1 MKCTILGQYIR
12 QVGKAVQ
19 ALAKIGE
26 ELYLE
31 PKPEGLALRT
41 MNSSRSAVM
50 SFKFDR
56 SFFDYYEEKSEDDLL
71 RIPDNTNPETSSQNP
86 SKCRLMMRSILMVF
100 NRLNVLV
107 IYFLLNV
114 FNNEKHVFLLHKN
127 VLFFFSY
134 RKRLS
139 YKCTSTFCRT
149 NPKSKYS

>member
-1 MKCTILGQYIR
+1 M
-12 QVGKAVQ
+12 Q

-56 SFFDYYEEKSEDDLL
+56 HFFDYYEEKSEDDLQ

-107 IYFLLNV
+107 MYIFAMFFLQM
-114 FNNEKHVFLLHKN
+114 NELKTVFLFIIGKDCL
-127 VLFFFSY
+127 
-134 RKRLS
+134 
-139 YKCTSTFCRT
+139 T
-149 NPKSKYS
+149 NAHSSFAE

>member
-1 MKCTILGQYIR
+1 M
-12 QVGKAVQ
+12 Q

-56 SFFDYYEEKSEDDLL
+56 HFFDYYEEKSEDDLQ

-127 VLFFFSY
+127 VLFFFLIGKDCLTNAHPRSAE
-134 RKRLS
+134 RIQSQNTADLQI
-139 YKCTSTFCRT
+139 FCH
-149 NPKSKYS
+149 

>member
-1 MKCTILGQYIR
+1 M
-12 QVGKAVQ
+12 Q

-56 SFFDYYEEKSEDDLL
+56 HFFDYYEEKSEDDLQ

-107 IYFLLNV
+107 MYNFGMFCPKKKIKKNRQSHIMIVISIAL
-114 FNNEKHVFLLHKN
+114 NEKY
-127 VLFFFSY
+127 VLC
-134 RKRLS
+134 K
-139 YKCTSTFCRT
+139 
-149 NPKSKYS
+149 